1 MCQIHTYISTHGTT
15 KRGRDQSHKDDTGD
29 DGHAAPPRKCPK
41 ILNDW
46 TQAQPHIDK
55 ANRWRQRI
63 LAIEERFPTSSFPF
77 RLMTTV
83 IGGMAV
89 VSAHTMYSY
98 HVGGEHN
105 FRSFVETV
113 ALDAMLNTYDQDHAP
128 RDHAAAAGETPQ
140 ATARPRGSPTD
151 IPPSAAAVVGAAA
164 HIAVSISAIEGWLGN
179 SVQKCRACKG
189 LTSYCCVACSDA
201 RGILPIHP
209 PCHKHAG
216 RIFSHPCM
224 AEHKR
229 LPSAHS
235 LCAASATKSAAAQKA
250 ARKRK
255 K

>member
-1 MCQIHTYISTHGTT
+1 MPLPLLPHVTCTYDYVCMCQIHTYISTHGTT

-140 ATARPRGSPTD
+140 ATYRLRRGR
-151 IPPSAAAVVGAAA
+151 AGAP
-164 HIAVSISAIEGWLGN
+164 
-179 SVQKCRACKG
+179 
-189 LTSYCCVACSDA
+189 LTSRPLLLLWWVLLRTSLSLSPPLRGGWATACRNVAHA
-201 RGILPIHP
+201 RG
-209 PCHKHAG
+209 
-216 RIFSHPCM
+216 
-224 AEHKR
+224 
-229 LPSAHS
+229 
-235 LCAASATKSAAAQKA
+235 
-250 ARKRK
+250 
-255 K
+255 